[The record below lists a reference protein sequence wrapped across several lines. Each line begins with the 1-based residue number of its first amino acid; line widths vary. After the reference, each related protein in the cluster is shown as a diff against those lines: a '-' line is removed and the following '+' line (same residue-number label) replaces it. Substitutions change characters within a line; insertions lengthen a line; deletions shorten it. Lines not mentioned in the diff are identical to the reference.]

1 MKNNEKTDL
10 EKIEDKYFSLLY
22 PGINPILLKF
32 GFPYK
37 IVSPCPT
44 KIVTYDGMERR
55 ADFIGKLDND
65 EIISLEAHST
75 AIGKED
81 KEKFFDYACYM
92 STRYRRKVHTLVLST
107 HYKDNDRLILNW
119 HNNDEFT
126 IPYKSFKSFDGDKT
140 INTISLKNKN
150 SEELSKSEIGD
161 LRILTFMKSKRSP
174 KELLIKSIELTQA
187 AKMNERDRL
196 HTAVLLSYLA
206 KKFITDDKEYN
217 EVMKMIENSALDFKG
232 ILGRNNRIVY
242 EEGIEKGIEEGKIIN
257 NHEIAIN
264 LINLGYDD
272 TEIKTITKLSQKEI
286 NKLKQENS
294 K

>member
-1 MKNNEKTDL
+1 MPVIWALNIEEK
-10 EKIEDKYFSLLY
+10 S
-22 PGINPILLKF
+22 
-32 GFPYK
+32 
-37 IVSPCPT
+37 
-44 KIVTYDGMERR
+44 
-55 ADFIGKLDND
+55 
-65 EIISLEAHST
+65 
-75 AIGKED
+75 
-81 KEKFFDYACYM
+81 
-92 STRYRRKVHTLVLST
+92 TLVLST
-107 HYKDNDRLILNW
+107 HYKDNDELIFNW
-119 HNNDEFT
+119 HNNDGFT

-242 EEGIEKGIEEGKIIN
+242 EEGIEKGIEEGKIIS
-257 NHEIAIN
+257 NHEIAIK

-272 TEIKTITKLSQKEI
+272 TEIKTITKLNQKEI
-286 NKLKQENS
+286 NKIKQKNS
-294 K
+294 IDW